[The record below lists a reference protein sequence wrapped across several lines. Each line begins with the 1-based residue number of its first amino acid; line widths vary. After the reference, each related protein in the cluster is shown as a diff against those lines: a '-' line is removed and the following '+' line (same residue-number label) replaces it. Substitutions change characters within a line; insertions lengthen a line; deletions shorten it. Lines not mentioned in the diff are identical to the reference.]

1 MTFHC
6 FLCKWDSHELGSQ
19 YSKKQWLLQPL
30 IPGKINVTCQSL
42 INPENVFLLQLHSKL
57 HLMKNF
63 TWVQNSVCHR
73 ESIHGAK
80 TNIVLFS
87 NNVCFLVH
95 RVITIE
101 DDQKETNMAY

>member
-1 MTFHC
+1 MKFGC
-6 FLCKWDSHELGSQ
+6 FLCKWDSHAWQSQ

-30 IPGKINVTCQSL
+30 IPGKINVTSQSL
-42 INPENVFLLQLHSKL
+42 INPENVFLLPLYSKL
-57 HLMKNF
+57 CLMKNF
-63 TWVQNSVCHR
+63 AWVQNSVRHR
-73 ESIHGAK
+73 KSIHGVE

-87 NNVCFLVH
+87 NNVFFLVH